1 MAEAAAGGDQ
11 MAKAVWA
18 AATDALADGLLTGI
32 ALYDPD
38 VVVLGGGLAEAG
50 TALLDPVAAGL
61 EARRTFHR
69 LPLLTR
75 AALGDEAG
83 CQGAAL
89 LVWEGAA

>member
-1 MAEAAAGGDQ
+1 
-11 MAKAVWA
+11 VWA

-38 VVVLGGGLAEAG
+38 VIVLGGGLAEAG
-50 TALLDPVAAGL
+50 PALLEPVTAGL

-89 LVWEGAA
+89 LVWEGTA